1 VISFDMA
8 IAKRSRPTKLQP
20 ETKKRLLDA
29 IATGA
34 HLETACTSVG
44 ICYQTMREW
53 IARGEGRDPE
63 RPKAR
68 EFAEFAEEIQQA
80 LAKAELRLVE
90 LVSQSAFD
98 DPRQANWILERRYPH
113 HWSKASQIRL
123 EVDRQLEET
132 LALLQSRLSPSAF
145 AEVLSALTSDSD
157 R

>member
-113 HWSKASQIRL
+113 HWSKRKPSLFFRVGCHRLHLLRYSQP
-123 EVDRQLEET
+123 
-132 LALLQSRLSPSAF
+132 SRLTAI
-145 AEVLSALTSDSD
+145 VKN
-157 R
+157 